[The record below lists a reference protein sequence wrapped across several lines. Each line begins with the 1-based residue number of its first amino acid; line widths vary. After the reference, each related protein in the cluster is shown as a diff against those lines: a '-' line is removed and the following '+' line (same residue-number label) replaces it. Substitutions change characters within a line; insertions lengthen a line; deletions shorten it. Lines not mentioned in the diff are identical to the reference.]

1 MLKLSTTRHCLLLA
15 SVGAVL
21 VTSQVAQAQ
30 DPRIIDA
37 VTAAK
42 ADDDIENIP
51 RRAYDAGQLI
61 GSNQISL
68 TKPNVG
74 ALGRGMVEA
83 IVEEPT
89 FVSAATTPAVQPQN
103 TIANKS
109 DEIGEVAAN
118 IMVGIA
124 GNRSVF
130 KKTAK
135 PIVFQLMKNLLKPVK
150 TLAEFRTTTVFRD
163 VAGSIALTIRND
175 VRIKSGLERD
185 LRAFL
190 LAKAAKIAGAQNKSP
205 IKKGLKQGFNGSLK
219 YEDGNQYPNL
229 SFVSDPVTDLRNI

>member
-1 MLKLSTTRHCLLLA
+1 
-15 SVGAVL
+15 
-21 VTSQVAQAQ
+21 
-30 DPRIIDA
+30 
-37 VTAAK
+37 
-42 ADDDIENIP
+42 
-51 RRAYDAGQLI
+51 
-61 GSNQISL
+61 
-68 TKPNVG
+68 
-74 ALGRGMVEA
+74 MVEA